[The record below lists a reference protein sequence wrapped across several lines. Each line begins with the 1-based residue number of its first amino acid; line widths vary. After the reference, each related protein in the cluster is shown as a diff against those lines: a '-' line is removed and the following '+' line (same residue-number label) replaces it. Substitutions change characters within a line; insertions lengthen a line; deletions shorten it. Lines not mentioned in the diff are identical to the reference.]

1 MISDSQLCKNR
12 LENVTNLSNTILLP
26 IVAQLYEFHG
36 KSEKLKKEK
45 LWIATNKKV
54 TKKLCRKIHR
64 EIIITYTALA
74 HSEPS
79 QTFKMD
85 PLANMA
91 EY

>member
-45 LWIATNKKV
+45 LWITTDKKV

-64 EIIITYTALA
+64 EIIVTYTALA

-79 QTFKMD
+79 QTFKME
-85 PLANMA
+85 PFANMTK
-91 EY
+91 Y

>member
-45 LWIATNKKV
+45 L
-54 TKKLCRKIHR
+54 
-64 EIIITYTALA
+64 
-74 HSEPS
+74 
-79 QTFKMD
+79 
-85 PLANMA
+85 
-91 EY
+91 